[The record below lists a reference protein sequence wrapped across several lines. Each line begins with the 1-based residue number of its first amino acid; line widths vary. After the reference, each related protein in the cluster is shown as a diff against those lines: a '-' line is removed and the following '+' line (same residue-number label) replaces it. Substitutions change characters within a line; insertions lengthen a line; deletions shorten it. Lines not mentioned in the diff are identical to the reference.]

1 KVKTKRAGSSS
12 EEPAIFIFGYIFYR
26 TLIISKQIKEIYCM
40 SFEKDFINEQTDFF
54 NYMVDNNLFKNRQT
68 YHDYITRLRYISHFY
83 KLDGTLTFDKIS
95 DIANELKQT
104 ISERDRYNTLKG
116 VSDIV
121 SGLKRFAEYINSDYK
136 KKIEDSIL
144 SENSHINND
153 RSLDTTEKEAIIK
166 SRVGQ
171 GLFRQKLIEYWKGC
185 SVTECQNYSLL
196 MASHIMPWRKANNL
210 QRLDIYNGLLL
221 IPNMDK
227 LFDRGYISFSKTGK
241 IIFSDFLSKEDKRI
255 FNLTPSLR
263 LVHLEE
269 SHLPYLQYHREYCLL

>member
-1 KVKTKRAGSSS
+1 M
-12 EEPAIFIFGYIFYR
+12 YINP
-26 TLIISKQIKEIYCM
+26 EIYCM

-153 RSLDTTEKEAIIK
+153 RSLDITEKDAIIK
-166 SRVGQ
+166 SRIGQ

-241 IIFSDFLSKEDKRI
+241 IIFSEFLSNEDKRI
-255 FNLTPSLR
+255 FNLTSSLR

-269 SHLPYLQYHREYCLL
+269 GHLPYLQYHREYCLL

>member
-1 KVKTKRAGSSS
+1 
-12 EEPAIFIFGYIFYR
+12 
-26 TLIISKQIKEIYCM
+26 M

-153 RSLDTTEKEAIIK
+153 RSLDITEKDAIIK
-166 SRVGQ
+166 SRIGQ

-210 QRLDIYNGLLL
+210 QRLDIYNGWL
-221 IPNMDK
+221 
-227 LFDRGYISFSKTGK
+227 
-241 IIFSDFLSKEDKRI
+241 
-255 FNLTPSLR
+255 
-263 LVHLEE
+263 
-269 SHLPYLQYHREYCLL
+269 C

>member
-1 KVKTKRAGSSS
+1 
-12 EEPAIFIFGYIFYR
+12 
-26 TLIISKQIKEIYCM
+26 M

-166 SRVGQ
+166 FITKERWSFDTNQELGKAYFVKNSLNIG
-171 GLFRQKLIEYWKGC
+171 KDVP
-185 SVTECQNYSLL
+185 SQNV
-196 MASHIMPWRKANNL
+196 
-210 QRLDIYNGLLL
+210 
-221 IPNMDK
+221 
-227 LFDRGYISFSKTGK
+227 K
-241 IIFSDFLSKEDKRI
+241 ITLS
-255 FNLTPSLR
+255 
-263 LVHLEE
+263 
-269 SHLPYLQYHREYCLL
+269 

>member
-1 KVKTKRAGSSS
+1 MKRDLKKM
-12 EEPAIFIFGYIFYR
+12 Y
-26 TLIISKQIKEIYCM
+26 ISKQIKEIYCM

-136 KKIEDSIL
+136 KKLKI
-144 SENSHINND
+144 
-153 RSLDTTEKEAIIK
+153 
-166 SRVGQ
+166 Q
-171 GLFRQKLIEYWKGC
+171 FCQKTATLTMI
-185 SVTECQNYSLL
+185 V
-196 MASHIMPWRKANNL
+196 
-210 QRLDIYNGLLL
+210 LL
-221 IPNMDK
+221 I
-227 LFDRGYISFSKTGK
+227 
-241 IIFSDFLSKEDKRI
+241 
-255 FNLTPSLR
+255 
-263 LVHLEE
+263 
-269 SHLPYLQYHREYCLL
+269 

>member
-1 KVKTKRAGSSS
+1 
-12 EEPAIFIFGYIFYR
+12 
-26 TLIISKQIKEIYCM
+26 M

-136 KKIEDSIL
+136 KKLKI
-144 SENSHINND
+144 
-153 RSLDTTEKEAIIK
+153 
-166 SRVGQ
+166 Q
-171 GLFRQKLIEYWKGC
+171 FCQKTATLTMI
-185 SVTECQNYSLL
+185 V
-196 MASHIMPWRKANNL
+196 
-210 QRLDIYNGLLL
+210 LL
-221 IPNMDK
+221 I
-227 LFDRGYISFSKTGK
+227 
-241 IIFSDFLSKEDKRI
+241 
-255 FNLTPSLR
+255 
-263 LVHLEE
+263 
-269 SHLPYLQYHREYCLL
+269 